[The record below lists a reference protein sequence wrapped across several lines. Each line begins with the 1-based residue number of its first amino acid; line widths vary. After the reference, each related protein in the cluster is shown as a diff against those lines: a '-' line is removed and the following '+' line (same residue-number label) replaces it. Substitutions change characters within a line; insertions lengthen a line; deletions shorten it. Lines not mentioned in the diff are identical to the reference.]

1 MIRHRS
7 RSIFKTL
14 FFSTIHVKD
23 PRWIS
28 TLRQDDGRGTVR
40 VWIGGQ
46 QQCPPERGVN
56 HDRESSEQQ
65 QQQVGIVT
73 IRRECMS
80 QDAESSGVSWG
91 RAVSSTFL
99 PVGYP
104 SSVSQSY
111 ARYVGWQALHH
122 SCSAANGALASAFL
136 LYAAGLGSS
145 TALPTAGAVNW
156 IIKDGLGQ
164 MGTLLFAKS
173 MSKNFDSS
181 ARLWYVVASIQLN
194 MAIGLEIVSFN
205 FPDMFVLVASAA
217 NCMKGLAWMVGGATR
232 TAFNVSFAKM
242 GNIGDITA
250 KATSQTI
257 CTSLLGTWVGLG
269 VASLVHQDVG
279 LASMAYGMLGS
290 MHVLSAYK
298 SATTV
303 PLRTL
308 NESRI
313 SLIAKNIVNGR
324 GAPTPEDVC
333 KDDALFPK
341 HDDACCPQF
350 DVLLEDIARYHP
362 RYLELYGCLFTG
374 RKYVLIPRP
383 GRRPL
388 VLLHTSC
395 RPVDVLHAGLAV
407 THLWEC
413 NSLFRTEFVEETCIQ
428 DGRMDPQQMK
438 ESIEVSLAF
447 ADSHAQ
453 PTLDALARMSW
464 DVSSMMESHVIRA
477 ATWN

>member
-1 MIRHRS
+1 MAMIRHRS
-7 RSIFKTL
+7 RSICKTFL
-14 FFSTIHVKD
+14 FNDIHLQD

-28 TLRQDDGRGTVR
+28 TLRQDDGRGIVQ
-40 VWIGGQ
+40 VWVGGQ
-46 QQCPPERGVN
+46 QSSANGV
-56 HDRESSEQQ
+56 HESSEHQQ
-65 QQQVGIVT
+65 MGTVT
-73 IRRECMS
+73 MHRERTS
-80 QDAESSGVSWG
+80 RDTKSSALSWG
-91 RAVSSTFL
+91 RAVSTTFL

-104 SSVSQSY
+104 SSVSRAY
-111 ARYVGWQALHH
+111 PRYVGWQALHH

-181 ARLWYVVASIQLN
+181 ARLWYVLASIQLN
-194 MAIGLEIVSFN
+194 IAIGLEISSIK

-257 CTSLLGTWVGLG
+257 CTSLLGTWIGLG
-269 VASLVHQDVG
+269 VASFVHQDVG
-279 LASMAYGMLGS
+279 LASIAYGILGS

-313 SLIAKNIVNGR
+313 SLIAKNVVNGR

-333 KDDALFPK
+333 KDDELFPR
-341 HDDACCPQF
+341 HDDELCPQF
-350 DVLLEDIARYHP
+350 DVFLEDIARNHP
-362 RYLELYGCLFTG
+362 GYISLYGDVFSD

-383 GRRPL
+383 SRRSL

-395 RPVDVLHAGLAV
+395 QPVDVIHAGLAV
-407 THLWEC
+407 AHLWER
-413 NSLFRTEFVEETCIQ
+413 NSLFRTEFVEEKYIKDRYT
-428 DGRMDPQQMK
+428 DGKQMK
-438 ESIEVSLAF
+438 EAIKLSLEF

-453 PTLDALARMSW
+453 LTLDALANMSW
-464 DVSSMMESHVIRA
+464 DVSSMMESHVVRA